1 MSPLT
6 KIKNLSQC
14 AVFMDFDNTVSTF
27 DVLDDLIKR
36 FSIDKNWLIYEKL
49 WKEGTI
55 GSRECLIGQL
65 KSVRISRKDLM
76 TYLKTIKIDLGFR
89 KLLTLLKKYRLRP
102 VILSDSFSYLIKK
115 ILNNSG
121 IKGLK
126 IYANEIKIEGDR
138 LIPSFPYSDKSCLRC
153 AHCKKRHL
161 LKKALQNKTII
172 YVGDGLSDVCPSRV
186 AHVVFAKGGLINHL
200 GKEKISCIPFKQLED
215 VYSYL
220 KRSVYGSQK
229 REIVES

>member
-1 MSPLT
+1 MPPLT

-14 AVFMDFDNTVSTF
+14 AVFMDFDNTISTF

-36 FSIDKNWLIYEKL
+36 FSIDKKWLVYEKL

-55 GSRECLIGQL
+55 GSRECLVGQL
-65 KSVRISRKDLM
+65 KSVRISQKDL
-76 TYLKTIKIDLGFR
+76 TAYLKTIKLDPGFI
-89 KLLTLLKKYRLRP
+89 KLLALLKKNHIDP
-102 VILSDSFSYLIKK
+102 VVLSDSFSYLIKK

-126 IYANEIKIEGDR
+126 IYANEINIQGNR

-161 LKKALQNKTII
+161 LKKTLQDKTII
-172 YVGDGLSDVCPSRV
+172 YVGDGLSDVCPSKA
-186 AHVVFAKGGLINHL
+186 AHVVFAKGSLINHL
-200 GKEKISCIPFKQLED
+200 SKEKISCIPFKQLND
-215 VYSYL
+215 IYLNL
-220 KRSVYGSQK
+220 KRGVYGS
-229 REIVES
+229 